1 MLDFVSKENSFQT
14 KVNPTTDTVQKKELV
29 DNSSESVYD
38 NLKNGIN
45 TIQMKQTSNSSTI
58 QFEKGYAFADT
69 KSDKGRGKLGRIF
82 KGGLL
87 GAVATYMGGYGSKKE
102 RRDFKAGED
111 DDPYMRIKGLSRAA
125 FNHDNDIYRELITI
139 DIPGKKKGSTNELR
153 GYAYQSGVVAKNGKA
168 VILFSGSGGNNRD
181 QLQPIAEQYA
191 QQGYVCF
198 GIDYR
203 GFGHS
208 GTEKEVSEMQDGQ
221 LKSKKVYS
229 SGMISE
235 NRIYEDSRIIY
246 NYVLSKGFSPNN
258 IILHGF
264 SLGGAVASNLAVE
277 ISQKAQGEGD
287 DYKLGGLVMHSPMT
301 STSEMGKDQGNE
313 IIKGIGGLLG
323 SIKTKGAMGSMST
336 KKNLLALQEL
346 DADLPIAF
354 MSGVKGLEGHSDH
367 LDYEATGI
375 LNYVE
380 KDEDERHIIKNVRA
394 NGGHLENEMYNIDI
408 RDRYNEFKDNMRH
421 MRKWKDMQRSNPVP
435 TTQAKSID
443 SVRHT
448 PSSEQTVQGK
458 FESSNNTGLPDGLK
472 TNIESLSGYSMND
485 VKVHYNSPK
494 PAQMKALAYTQGTD
508 IHVAPGQEKHLGH
521 EAWHVVQQKQGRV
534 QPTTQMKGVNI
545 NDNASLEREA
555 DIMGTKATQLKAVNN
570 TATVQKKNNSVVQ
583 MKSSTVKK
591 LFSSIKKII
600 NDINIDNSKDK
611 KIFKKI
617 KNAFAT
623 TDNIN
628 TIIGKT
634 FSSSTGASMD
644 KASENVEWM
653 NEMNKDL
660 LNNITNDLKITIF
673 QTLNDILYWTKQKN
687 KGDIENIKLTD
698 SDVHVRGVGVC
709 IVTFKDNTQLVI
721 KPEDKT
727 FEKTVYGSNE
737 ESLAKD
743 FNKIEQNNRNKDIGT
758 LNIDTGDGK
767 HGSAVEYFEHN
778 DLFKKNNN
786 SNKFK
791 DEEINKDSLNDIIE
805 FASLLGLGD
814 LHHENL
820 VYGKEGYR
828 QNKAQLID
836 AEIGLKFSLSE
847 QNELSELSGLSTSIG
862 KSEMFTVL
870 PYAYSPKFQ
879 CNNDYI
885 DKLTNF
891 LEKAKDKLRG
901 KKSRRVLIST
911 GQLYTFR
918 TMFYK
923 NDKKMNA
930 NWYKDKIKET
940 NTFQEGGWEILDSVQ
955 RAFDLMIED
964 FKKGR
969 IPFYEHDFATG
980 VIVQKFSNGDEIP
993 VLFNPEKTSDKIINK
1008 NIEVLTNMKR

>member
-87 GAVATYMGGYGSKKE
+87 GAVATYEGGYGSEEE
-102 RRDFKAGED
+102 RRDFKKNYSYLDIG
-111 DDPYMRIKGLSRAA
+111 GNTFLSSDVDVIR
-125 FNHDNDIYRELITI
+125 DNVTI
-139 DIPGKKKGSTNELR
+139 DIPGKKEGSTNKLR
-153 GYAYQSGVVAKNGKA
+153 GDRYRGNGVERNGKA

-181 QLQPIAEQYA
+181 QLLPIAEQYA
-191 QQGYVCF
+191 QQGYICY

-203 GFGHS
+203 GFGQS
-208 GTEKEVSEMQDGQ
+208 GTEKSTDTDKVN
-221 LKSKKVYS
+221 SKRFS

-246 NYVLSKGFSPNN
+246 NYVLKQGFSPNN

-367 LDYEATGI
+367 LDYTATGI

-421 MRKWKDMQRSNPVP
+421 MRKWKDMHRSNPVGESAFESSINLNQKDVPRSSPVP
-435 TTQAKSID
+435 TTRLID
-443 SVRHT
+443 TTSHTTLKQNSPIGKKQVRLGDLANHRGPRKYNPVGTNYSVRHT

-555 DIMGTKATQLKAVNN
+555 DVMGTKATQLKAIDNKD
-570 TATVQKKNNSVVQ
+570 TVQKK
-583 MKSSTVKK
+583 
-591 LFSSIKKII
+591 
-600 NDINIDNSKDK
+600 
-611 KIFKKI
+611 
-617 KNAFAT
+617 
-623 TDNIN
+623 
-628 TIIGKT
+628 TI
-634 FSSSTGASMD
+634 
-644 KASENVEWM
+644 
-653 NEMNKDL
+653 
-660 LNNITNDLKITIF
+660 
-673 QTLNDILYWTKQKN
+673 Q
-687 KGDIENIKLTD
+687 
-698 SDVHVRGVGVC
+698 
-709 IVTFKDNTQLVI
+709 
-721 KPEDKT
+721 
-727 FEKTVYGSNE
+727 
-737 ESLAKD
+737 
-743 FNKIEQNNRNKDIGT
+743 
-758 LNIDTGDGK
+758 
-767 HGSAVEYFEHN
+767 
-778 DLFKKNNN
+778 
-786 SNKFK
+786 
-791 DEEINKDSLNDIIE
+791 
-805 FASLLGLGD
+805 
-814 LHHENL
+814 
-820 VYGKEGYR
+820 
-828 QNKAQLID
+828 
-836 AEIGLKFSLSE
+836 
-847 QNELSELSGLSTSIG
+847 
-862 KSEMFTVL
+862 
-870 PYAYSPKFQ
+870 
-879 CNNDYI
+879 
-885 DKLTNF
+885 
-891 LEKAKDKLRG
+891 
-901 KKSRRVLIST
+901 
-911 GQLYTFR
+911 
-918 TMFYK
+918 
-923 NDKKMNA
+923 
-930 NWYKDKIKET
+930 
-940 NTFQEGGWEILDSVQ
+940 
-955 RAFDLMIED
+955 
-964 FKKGR
+964 
-969 IPFYEHDFATG
+969 
-980 VIVQKFSNGDEIP
+980 
-993 VLFNPEKTSDKIINK
+993 
-1008 NIEVLTNMKR
+1008 

>member
-58 QFEKGYAFADT
+58 QFVNDQYAFEDT
-69 KSDKGRGKLGRIF
+69 KSDKGRGKLGRVL

-87 GAVATYMGGYGSKKE
+87 GAMATYKGGYGSEEERRKFKYLDICNGYMLKMDYDVLKREQKKQLRLKLEAILKGFLENNKDYYHSKKE
-102 RRDFKAGED
+102 RKEFMDEDQYKNIGDERIERLFKDNED
-111 DDPYMRIKGLSRAA
+111 GLLSSDGI
-125 FNHDNDIYRELITI
+125 FKTKVTI
-139 DIPGKKKGSTNELR
+139 DIPGKKEDSTNKLR
-153 GYAYQSGVVAKNGKA
+153 GDRYESAYARKNGKA
-168 VILFSGSGGNNRD
+168 VILFSGSGGTNKD
-181 QLQPIAEQYA
+181 QLLPIAEQYA
-191 QQGYVCF
+191 QQGYICY

-203 GFGHS
+203 GFGQS
-208 GTEKEVSEMQDGQ
+208 GTEKITDKG
-221 LKSKKVYS
+221 KKFS

-246 NYVLSKGFSPNN
+246 NYVLKQGFSPNN

-367 LDYEATGI
+367 LDYTATGI

-421 MRKWKDMQRSNPVP
+421 MRKWKDMHRSNPVGESAFEIGESAFESSINLNRKDMPRSSPIGESAFESSISLNQKDMPRSSPVP
-435 TTQAKSID
+435 TTRLID
-443 SVRHT
+443 TTSHTTLKQNSPIGKKQVRLGDLANHRGPRKYNPVGTNYSVRHT

-545 NDNASLEREA
+545 NDNVFLEREA
-555 DIMGTKATQLKAVNN
+555 DIMGTKATQLKAINN
-570 TATVQKKNNSVVQ
+570 KDTVQKK
-583 MKSSTVKK
+583 
-591 LFSSIKKII
+591 
-600 NDINIDNSKDK
+600 
-611 KIFKKI
+611 
-617 KNAFAT
+617 
-623 TDNIN
+623 
-628 TIIGKT
+628 TI
-634 FSSSTGASMD
+634 
-644 KASENVEWM
+644 
-653 NEMNKDL
+653 
-660 LNNITNDLKITIF
+660 
-673 QTLNDILYWTKQKN
+673 Q
-687 KGDIENIKLTD
+687 
-698 SDVHVRGVGVC
+698 
-709 IVTFKDNTQLVI
+709 
-721 KPEDKT
+721 
-727 FEKTVYGSNE
+727 
-737 ESLAKD
+737 
-743 FNKIEQNNRNKDIGT
+743 
-758 LNIDTGDGK
+758 
-767 HGSAVEYFEHN
+767 
-778 DLFKKNNN
+778 
-786 SNKFK
+786 
-791 DEEINKDSLNDIIE
+791 
-805 FASLLGLGD
+805 
-814 LHHENL
+814 
-820 VYGKEGYR
+820 
-828 QNKAQLID
+828 
-836 AEIGLKFSLSE
+836 
-847 QNELSELSGLSTSIG
+847 
-862 KSEMFTVL
+862 
-870 PYAYSPKFQ
+870 
-879 CNNDYI
+879 
-885 DKLTNF
+885 
-891 LEKAKDKLRG
+891 
-901 KKSRRVLIST
+901 
-911 GQLYTFR
+911 
-918 TMFYK
+918 
-923 NDKKMNA
+923 
-930 NWYKDKIKET
+930 
-940 NTFQEGGWEILDSVQ
+940 
-955 RAFDLMIED
+955 
-964 FKKGR
+964 
-969 IPFYEHDFATG
+969 
-980 VIVQKFSNGDEIP
+980 
-993 VLFNPEKTSDKIINK
+993 
-1008 NIEVLTNMKR
+1008 